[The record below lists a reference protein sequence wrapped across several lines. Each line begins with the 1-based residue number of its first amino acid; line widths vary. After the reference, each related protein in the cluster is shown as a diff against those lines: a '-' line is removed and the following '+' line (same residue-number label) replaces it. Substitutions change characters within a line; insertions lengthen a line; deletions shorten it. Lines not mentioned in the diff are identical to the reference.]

1 MSSKKFF
8 QMETNS
14 PKIAIIVLNWNGWRN
29 TVECL
34 ESLQRIDYPCYE
46 IIVVDN
52 GSTDNSVKMIKKW
65 GEGDIPTNTKFVS
78 FNHTSKPVR
87 CIQYERELAEE
98 GGDGR
103 EEEFHELPSH
113 RKLTIICTR
122 ENLGFAGGCNVGMR
136 YALKRGDFNYIL
148 ILNNDTV
155 VAPDFLIRMV
165 GTGEMD
171 DKLGI
176 IGGRIYYYDNPQIIW
191 YGGGKFSLWKA
202 SGYHE
207 YYQKPDEQLERE
219 INLKNLEKVVGAT
232 FITGC
237 LMLIRE
243 ELLQDLGLFREDY
256 FLSAEDTDFCYRAL
270 KNHWKMSVNLQAKI
284 WHKVGHGDKVGH
296 AKERE
301 ASLFNTYYETRN
313 RLFFASENIKKAEH
327 RMIFILFFVSSRLIR
342 ILMWGISGKNKLIK
356 GTVMGVGDF
365 LRGKKGKG
373 GECQKN

>member
-1 MSSKKFF
+1 MGI
-8 QMETNS
+8 NS
-14 PKIAIIVLNWNGWRN
+14 PKVAIIVLSWNGWQD

-34 ESLQRIDYPCYE
+34 ESLQKIDYPCYE
-46 IIVVDN
+46 IIVVNN
-52 GSTDNSVKMIKKW
+52 GSTDDSMEMIKKW
-65 GEGDIPTNTKFVS
+65 AEGSIPINTKFVS

-98 GGDGR
+98 GGDRR
-103 EEEFHELPSH
+103 EKEFDKLPPN

-122 ENLGFAGGCNVGMR
+122 ENLGFAGGNNVGIR
-136 YALKRGDFNYIL
+136 YALKKGDFSYFL

-155 VAPDFLIRMV
+155 VAPDFLTRMV
-165 GTGEMD
+165 QTGETD
-171 DKLGI
+171 EKLGI
-176 IGGRIYYYDNPQIIW
+176 IGGKIYYYDNPQRIW
-191 YGGGKFSLWKA
+191 YGGGKMDLRKA
-202 SGYHE
+202 LSYHK
-207 YYQKPDEQLERE
+207 YYKKTEAELERE

-237 LMLIRE
+237 LMLIRK

-270 KNHWKMSVNLQAKI
+270 KSHWRMSVNLEAKI

-296 AKERE
+296 GKERE
-301 ASLFNTYYETRN
+301 ASLTNTYYETRN

-327 RMIFILFFVSSRLIR
+327 KIIFISFFVFSRLIR
-342 ILMWGISGKNKLIK
+342 ILMWGISGKKKVIK
-356 GTVMGVGDF
+356 GTVMGVRDF
-365 LRGKKGKG
+365 IRGKKGKG